1 MTAPS
6 LTISSLT
13 VQRGAQD
20 VLSDVS
26 ISVAPGHIL
35 ALLGPNGAGKST
47 LVSTIAGAIA
57 ASSGTI
63 KLGDQTLSGRKPQ
76 FIRRAGV
83 AAVPEG
89 HRVLSTLTV
98 RDNLDAATCFL
109 PHKAARDAFD
119 EVMDIFPELT
129 AKLDLQ
135 SGLLSGGQQQML
147 SLAQAL
153 IIKPRFIL
161 ADEMSFGLAPVIVRR
176 LIPLLQRVSTT
187 GVGVLLIEQY
197 TEMALEVAQEV
208 AVLNRGKLV
217 AQDVAA
223 AFKGNPDKI
232 RDLYLETT

>member
-1 MTAPS
+1 MTTPS
-6 LTISSLT
+6 LTIKNLA

-20 VLSDVS
+20 VLSDVTLT
-26 ISVAPGHIL
+26 VAPGHIL

-47 LVSTIAGAIA
+47 LVSTIAGEIA
-57 ASSGTI
+57 PSSGTI
-63 KLGDQTLSGRKPQ
+63 ALGDHALTGRKPQ

-89 HRVLSTLTV
+89 HRVLSSLSV

-109 PHKAARDAFD
+109 PAKTARSAFD
-119 EVMDIFPELT
+119 EVMDIFPELSP
-129 AKLDLQ
+129 KLALQ

-153 IIKPRFIL
+153 IIKPKFIL

-197 TEMALEVAQEV
+197 TEMALEVAQDV

-217 AQDVAA
+217 AHDAAA

>member
-1 MTAPS
+1 MSDA
-6 LTISSLT
+6 LQINGLT
-13 VQRGAQD
+13 VARMAQN
-20 VLSDVS
+20 VLSDVTLH
-26 ISVAPGHIL
+26 IEPGHIL

-47 LVSTIAGAIA
+47 LVSTIAGELAPA
-57 ASSGTI
+57 AGSVS
-63 KLGDQTLSGRKPQ
+63 LGDQVLTGLKPQ

-109 PHKAARDAFD
+109 PVKTARASFA
-119 EVMDIFPELT
+119 EAMDVFPEL
-129 AKLDLQ
+129 APKLDLQ

-153 IIKPRFIL
+153 ITRPKFIL

-176 LIPLLQRVSTT
+176 LIPLLQRVATT

-197 TEMALEVAQEV
+197 TELALEVAQEV
-208 AVLNRGKLV
+208 AVMNRGRVV
-217 AQDVAA
+217 AQGDAS
-223 AFKGNPDKI
+223 AFKNDPDKI
-232 RDLYLETT
+232 RDLYLETL

>member
-1 MTAPS
+1 MSAAN
-6 LTISSLT
+6 LKIENLT

-26 ISVAPGHIL
+26 LTVVPGHIL

-47 LVSTIAGAIA
+47 LVSTIAGEIA
-57 ASSGTI
+57 PSHGAVI
-63 KLGDQTLSGRKPQ
+63 MGDRTLTGRKPQ

-89 HRVLSTLTV
+89 HRVLSTLSV

-109 PHKAARDAFD
+109 TAKNARSAFD
-119 EVMDIFPELT
+119 AVMDVFPELT
-129 AKLDLQ
+129 PKLDLQ

-153 IIKPRFIL
+153 IIKPKFIL

-197 TEMALEVAQEV
+197 TEMALEVAQDV

-217 AQDVAA
+217 AQDKAA

>member
-6 LTISSLT
+6 LLISNLT
-13 VQRGAQD
+13 VRRGAQD

-26 ISVAPGHIL
+26 LTVAPGHIL

-47 LVSTIAGAIA
+47 LVSTIAGELIPV
-57 ASSGTI
+57 SGTVS
-63 KLGDQTLSGRKPQ
+63 LGDDPLSGRKPQ

-89 HRVLSTLTV
+89 HRVLSTLSV
-98 RDNLDAATCFL
+98 RDNLDAATCFM
-109 PHKAARDAFD
+109 AAKTARSAFD

-129 AKLDLQ
+129 PKLDLQ

-153 IIKPRFIL
+153 IIKPSFIL

-197 TEMALEVAQEV
+197 TEMALEVAHDV

-217 AQDVAA
+217 AQDNAA